1 MTVTVEEGKTFET
14 ILDVVEGMS
23 FARGYISPYF
33 VTNSDKTVA
42 ESENPFVLI
51 FEKKLSSL

>member
-1 MTVTVEEGKTFET
+1 MTVTVEEGKTLET

-33 VTNSDKTVA
+33 VTNSDKMVA
-42 ESENPFVLI
+42 ELENPFVLI
-51 FEKKLSSL
+51 FEK